1 MPNLLIPRMTLCFD
15 SKTRIQCFR
24 EKFSIN
30 ESEIDPQEGASR
42 LIKVF

>member
-1 MPNLLIPRMTLCFD
+1 MPNLLIPRMTLCFH

-24 EKFSIN
+24 KNFSIN
-30 ESEIDPQEGASR
+30 KSEIDPQEGASG